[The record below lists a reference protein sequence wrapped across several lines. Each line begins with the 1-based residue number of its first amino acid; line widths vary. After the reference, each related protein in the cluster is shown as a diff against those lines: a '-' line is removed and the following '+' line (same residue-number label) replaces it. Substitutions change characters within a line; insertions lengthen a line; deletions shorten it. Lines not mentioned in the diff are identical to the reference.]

1 MLPGLFFRGR
11 TGFEMHMLNTR
22 NGRVG
27 ILLVAVVSATL
38 LGVAPITAA
47 HRSTTAAPI
56 VIWVSSAEQ
65 ASIARSATA
74 WGKAPVSISVH
85 DFTAIRTELET
96 VSPAAAPDI
105 VVGRNDWLGEWV
117 ANGLLLPLYPSQAA
131 KRQFHQ
137 YLLDAFSYGIA
148 LKKLYGA
155 PYAFENVGLVVN
167 TGLVRLPK
175 TFAELE
181 RRAVAFKKRRS
192 GNLGIAVPQSSTDDA
207 AYYMY
212 PFFSG
217 LGGYIFGKNKI
228 GLLDPSD
235 IGVSNRTFATNSALI
250 DKWNREGL
258 VNSKVDYA
266 TAKNAFLTK
275 QAAFWITGP
284 SEAAALKAS
293 GLKYKVIQVPKIKF
307 ASVPFLRVQGL
318 MVTKYAAG
326 HGVDTLARD
335 FVTGY
340 MMTPAAQLDL
350 AQINAREPA
359 NTRAATNYVNVI
371 EARFGRAGIGGVP
384 VPNIPQMG
392 SVWTDLGVAWERS
405 TQGVGSTRAQVAF
418 KNAAK
423 IIREKIG

>member
-1 MLPGLFFRGR
+1 MV
-11 TGFEMHMLNTR
+11 NTR
-22 NGRVG
+22 IGRVVT
-27 ILLVAVVSATL
+27 LLLAVASATLVAVS
-38 LGVAPITAA
+38 PITAA
-47 HRSTTAAPI
+47 HRATTAAPL

-65 ASIARSATA
+65 ASIAKSATA
-74 WGKAPVSISVH
+74 WGKAPVAISVH
-85 DFTAIRTELET
+85 DFAAIRTELET
-96 VSPAAAPDI
+96 VKPEAAPDV
-105 VVGRNDWLGEWV
+105 VVGQNDWVGELV
-117 ANGLLLPLYPSQAA
+117 GSGLLLPLYPSQAT

-155 PYAFENVGLVVN
+155 PYAFENVALVVN
-167 TGLVRLPK
+167 TGLVRLPR

-181 RRAVAFKKRRS
+181 RRAVAFKRRKS
-192 GNLGIAVPQSSTDDA
+192 GNLGIAVPQSTPTDA
-207 AYYMY
+207 AYYMH

-235 IGVSNRTFATNSALI
+235 IGVTNRTFASNSSLI

-266 TAKNAFLTK
+266 TAKNAFLNK

-284 SEAAALKAS
+284 SEAAGLKAS
-293 GLKYKVIQVPKIKF
+293 GLKFKIIQVPKIRF

-318 MVTKYAAG
+318 MVTKYAVA

-335 FVTGY
+335 FVSSY
-340 MMTPAAQLDL
+340 MLAPAAQLDL
-350 AQINAREPA
+350 AKVNARTPA
-359 NTRAATNYVNVI
+359 NTRAAANYTNVL
-371 EARFGRAGIGGVP
+371 EARFGKAGVGGVP

-392 SVWTDLGVAWERS
+392 AVWTDLGLAWEKS
-405 TQGVGSTRAQVAF
+405 TQGVGATRAEVAF
-418 KNAAK
+418 KKAART
-423 IIREKIG
+423 IREKIG

>member
-1 MLPGLFFRGR
+1 MLLAAVAS
-11 TGFEMHMLNTR
+11 TAL
-22 NGRVG
+22 VG
-27 ILLVAVVSATL
+27 ASSTN
-38 LGVAPITAA
+38 AA
-47 HRSTTAAPI
+47 HRTTAATPI

-65 ASIARSATA
+65 ASIAKSATA
-74 WGKAPVSISVH
+74 WAKAPVSISVH
-85 DFTAIRTELET
+85 DFASIRTELAT
-96 VSPAAAPDI
+96 VGAAAAPDV
-105 VVGRNDWLGEWV
+105 VVGRNDWVGELV
-117 ANGLLLPLYPSQAA
+117 GKGLLQPLYPAQAT
-131 KRQFHQ
+131 KKQFHQ

-148 LKKLYGA
+148 IKKLYGA
-155 PYAFENVGLVVN
+155 PYAFENVALVVN

-181 RRAVAFKKRRS
+181 KRAVAFKKRKS
-192 GNLGIAVPQSSTDDA
+192 GNLAIAVPQSTTEDA

-235 IGVSNRTFATNSALI
+235 IGVSNRTFAVNSKLI

-258 VNSKVDYA
+258 VNSTLDYA

-318 MVTKYAAG
+318 MVTKYAVG

-335 FVTGY
+335 FVASY
-340 MMTPAAQLDL
+340 MMAPAAQLDL
-350 AQINAREPA
+350 AQTNARAPA
-359 NTRAATNYVNVI
+359 NTRAAADYVNVI
-371 EARFGRAGIGGVP
+371 EARFGKAGVGGVP
-384 VPNIPQMG
+384 VPNIPQM
-392 SVWTDLGVAWERS
+392 SAVWADLGAAWERA
-405 TQGVGSTRAQVAF
+405 TPGAGSTRAAVAF
-418 KNAAK
+418 KRAAQS
-423 IIREKIG
+423 IREKIG